1 MNEFCWSLLSVANKK
16 VKREWSD
23 IVFFVF
29 RFCAF
34 LFMIIRFPFIFSGIY
49 FLYRTFLSNLSF
61 IDNNL
66 FMSRTDIYLLNLTK
80 LQQIK
85 LFLFQREF
93 LNNSLNKISYIF
105 ASVIILLVYS
115 RIDVLMSLIAI
126 EILFLFIE
134 GMFFF
139 GNYPSNDSILTF
151 KICFEAFCFCAII
164 IYCVVKKNSLYI
176 FLDLDWFH
184 FYLIMLIYFVY
195 ILVFICYFSKI
206 KNVRTNIVRRL
217 FFKRIGIYTYKELL
231 LFYRKIISNLLT
243 ILMIIIF
250 FLFDFAKLSKLSDN
264 LMYQLYIFSILTSD
278 VILCRIKN
286 KVLNLCNDN
295 YFLNKKSFSEE
306 DSKKILFNKLHASFQ
321 ISFIVKFCFIVGITI
336 YFSEWKF
343 PQFLLILF
351 LMIILILNELNS
363 FNLNNKINFVIN
375 LIYKYVLASVILI
388 NIYIGLYFFVGII
401 LLVIFF
407 MEGKGI
413 YNEIMGKK

>member
-1 MNEFCWSLLSVANKK
+1 MNEFYWSLLSIVNKK
-16 VKREWSD
+16 TKRELSD
-23 IVFFVF
+23 IVFFIF

-34 LFMIIRFPFIFSGIY
+34 LFMIIRFPFIFSEIY

-66 FMSRTDIYLLNLTK
+66 FMSRADIYLLNLTT

-93 LNNSLNKISYIF
+93 LNNFLYKIFYVF

-139 GNYPSNDSILTF
+139 GNYPNNDSILTL

-164 IYCVVKKNSLYI
+164 IYYVVKKNSLYI

-206 KNVRTNIVRRL
+206 KNVRTNIVRQL

-231 LFYRKIISNLLT
+231 LFYRKIFSNLLT

-250 FLFDFAKLSKLSDN
+250 FLFDFVKLSKLSDN
-264 LMYQLYIFSILTSD
+264 LMYQLFIFSILTSD

-286 KVLNLCNDN
+286 KALNLCNDN

-343 PQFLLILF
+343 PQFLLILL

-388 NIYIGLYFFVGII
+388 NIYIGRYFFVGII

>member
-105 ASVIILLVYS
+105 ASVTILLAYS
-115 RIDVLMSLIAI
+115 RIDVLISLMAI
-126 EILFLFIE
+126 ELLFLFIE

-139 GNYPSNDSILTF
+139 GNYPNNDSILTL

-164 IYCVVKKNSLYI
+164 IYYVVKKNSLYI
-176 FLDLDWFH
+176 FLDLDWLH

-264 LMYQLYIFSILTSD
+264 LMYQLFIFSILTSD

-343 PQFLLILF
+343 PQFFLILF